1 VAELVRRIIFYIRD
15 RRIRSLDDAS
25 YRFESCPDYTLK
37 TKHMELLIS
46 ILIVT
51 SISTF
56 IAVFWV
62 RGINYMRENHP
73 DYKGEDL
80 FDEDLNKNKQRNT

>member
-1 VAELVRRIIFYIRD
+1 
-15 RRIRSLDDAS
+15 
-25 YRFESCPDYTLK
+25 
-37 TKHMELLIS
+37 MELLIS

-62 RGINYMRENHP
+62 RGINQMHENYP

-80 FDEDLNKNKQRNT
+80 FDEDLNKNKQTHT

>member
-1 VAELVRRIIFYIRD
+1 LLAG
-15 RRIRSLDDAS
+15 SLS
-25 YRFESCPDYTLK
+25 YYGINATIK
-37 TKHMELLIS
+37 NNMEILIS
-46 ILIVT
+46 ILIIT

-62 RGINYMRENHP
+62 RGINYMHENHP

-80 FDEDLNKNKQRNT
+80 FDEDLNKNK

>member
-1 VAELVRRIIFYIRD
+1 ML
-15 RRIRSLDDAS
+15 

-56 IAVFWV
+56 IAVFWM
-62 RGINYMRENHP
+62 RGINYMHENYP

-80 FDEDLNKNKQRNT
+80 FDEDLNKNKKIYETDTRKQQ

>member
-1 VAELVRRIIFYIRD
+1 
-15 RRIRSLDDAS
+15 
-25 YRFESCPDYTLK
+25 
-37 TKHMELLIS
+37 MELLIS

-62 RGINYMRENHP
+62 RGINYMHENHP

-80 FDEDLNKNKQRNT
+80 FDEDLNKNKQTYETDTRRKQKSNGK

>member
-1 VAELVRRIIFYIRD
+1 M
-15 RRIRSLDDAS
+15 
-25 YRFESCPDYTLK
+25 PQLK
-37 TKHMELLIS
+37 NNMETLIS
-46 ILIVT
+46 ILIIT

-62 RGINYMRENHP
+62 RGINYMHENHP

-80 FDEDLNKNKQRNT
+80 FDEDLNKNK